1 MAKSRIQLIIS
12 IAFLA
17 TSLALFSQTN
27 RYFAPP
33 TLHAIEVPSLTVPVN
48 VPVSNRAEE
57 LRVEGVWEQYS
68 VIDGKR
74 EFMAQLEIR
83 SDGVHYVA
91 TPMSIAE
98 DVFPKHSYRSFNHKY
113 DNGVWTFSEEW
124 APGEIGDFSLTRLSD
139 NEFVGAAYPIN
150 SGFGFETVFVR
161 ISD

>member
-1 MAKSRIQLIIS
+1 MAKSRTQLIIS
-12 IAFLA
+12 VAFLA
-17 TSLALFSQTN
+17 TSLALFNLTN
-27 RYFAPP
+27 SYFAPP
-33 TLHAIEVPSLTVPVN
+33 TLQAVEVPRLSQPVN
-48 VPVSNRAEE
+48 VPVTARAEE
-57 LRVEGVWEQYS
+57 LRIEGVWEQYS

-91 TPMSIAE
+91 TPVSIAE

-124 APGEIGDFSLTRLSD
+124 APGEIGEFSLTRLD
-139 NEFVGAAYPIN
+139 NNEFVGAAYPIN